1 MDCTEYLRRENHALK
16 DMVKN
21 LRSNSIN
28 RALQGTVRNI
38 CLLHFNFKIDKEYH
52 HALKDMVKKGQN
64 RALQGTVENTE
75 KKFKE
80 TIYDFIQI

>member
-1 MDCTEYLRRENHALK
+1 MDCTEYLRREN
-16 DMVKN
+16 
-21 LRSNSIN
+21 
-28 RALQGTVRNI
+28 
-38 CLLHFNFKIDKEYH
+38 